1 LPHRAL
7 SGEMRRN
14 GGQQGKWTR
23 GAVAPTTRAVVA
35 PLRADGAHV
44 ISDRFR
50 LRGDSE
56 LAIATATK

>member
-1 LPHRAL
+1 
-7 SGEMRRN
+7 MRRN